1 MKAGAMVS
9 HTFFPVLQTVLL
21 LRFYLTDSRFKIQF
35 STFVQDIFKHDIAIS
50 IMWVEEAVVFFLF
63 VVLKMM
69 LNKYNYLVF
78 ATLINLLDWFSYLSN
93 TAMIC
98 NRGFW
103 LIEITKAS

>member
-50 IMWVEEAVVFFLF
+50 IM
-63 VVLKMM
+63 
-69 LNKYNYLVF
+69 
-78 ATLINLLDWFSYLSN
+78 
-93 TAMIC
+93 
-98 NRGFW
+98 
-103 LIEITKAS
+103 